1 MQAEHARRIAK
12 KQATEKLIKELKK
25 IPDPVAEVKEAIEA
39 LERGGTDELQKMAK
53 AKAKEKAAEE
63 T

>member
-1 MQAEHARRIAK
+1 M
-12 KQATEKLIKELKK
+12 
-25 IPDPVAEVKEAIEA
+25 PDPLAYQRKVEA